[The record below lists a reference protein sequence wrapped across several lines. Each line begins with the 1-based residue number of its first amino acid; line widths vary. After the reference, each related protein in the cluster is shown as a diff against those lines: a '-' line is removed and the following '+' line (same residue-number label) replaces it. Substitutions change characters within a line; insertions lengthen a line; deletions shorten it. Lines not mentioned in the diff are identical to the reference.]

1 MKKVIITVSLITT
14 VLVTT
19 IAAIA
24 AEVASKPAVIGVLFY
39 ADQCGSCKILDPKI
53 QAVKKE
59 FTDKPILFTRVD
71 LTDDYTKS
79 QSQMLASM
87 LGISE
92 IYNENAPKTGY
103 MLLINAKDKKV
114 LGKLTKTQSEE
125 EIKTTIK
132 TALDKKSVTE
142 HPKSEHPSEHPKGEH
157 PK

>member
-1 MKKVIITVSLITT
+1 MREFCLQTAHQRSFYYDIPHHKIANQTTIKERIAMKKVIITVSLITT

-125 EIKTTIK
+125 
-132 TALDKKSVTE
+132 
-142 HPKSEHPSEHPKGEH
+142 
-157 PK
+157 